1 MTGLVV
7 SFAQVV
13 KRNRWAHVVPAPV
26 RGQSNDRRMLRTRVV
41 PLEMSSRVQSL
52 NFWCCFS
59 VKWLNGLA
67 SCYIILVCW
76 YAGVDI
82 CTWLEMRPGL
92 WCVCV
97 CVCVCVFSVCVCV
110 CVCVCVHARCV
121 CQCVCVHA
129 RCVWVCVWVCVRA
142 CVRAVCVCV
151 CTRAVC
157 VTSVCVCTRAVY
169 VCACVRAC
177 GVCVAGVRRVCV
189 CIRAGVVRLSGLSIS
204 LVHKCEVPC
213 AAYVF

>member
-26 RGQSNDRRMLRTRVV
+26 RGQSNDWRMLRTRVV

-97 CVCVCVFSVCVCV
+97 CVCT
-110 CVCVCVHARCV
+110 
-121 CQCVCVHA
+121 
-129 RCVWVCVWVCVRA
+129 
-142 CVRAVCVCV
+142 RAVCVSVCV

-157 VTSVCVCTRAVY
+157 VRACVRCVCVCARALCVSLVC
-169 VCACVRAC
+169 VCARALCMCVCVCVRA
-177 GVCVAGVRRVCV
+177 VCVWPV
-189 CIRAGVVRLSGLSIS
+189 
-204 LVHKCEVPC
+204 C
-213 AAYVF
+213 AAYVCAYVQVLWDWVAYLYHLSTNVKCPARHTFSKH